1 MTAFRGPQAWMS
13 RWRRNPLA
21 RWRRNPLWR
30 WRRNPLRRRSDV
42 LEAWVML
49 AAWTVTV
56 LCGVLT
62 GLAAAHSVEQGLAR
76 ERAEWHPVRA
86 LVAEDA
92 PEPSAAASSGA
103 DRAWAK
109 VRWTTANGSTHSGQ
123 ARVAAGSTTGTPV
136 TVWTDRDGLLV
147 TKPVPPSEARV
158 RGVTVGLLVGV
169 SAAAGPFVGGRLVRG
184 RLERRRMEQW
194 DEGWARFGPMWGR
207 KTG

>member
-13 RWRRNPLA
+13 RWRRD
-21 RWRRNPLWR
+21 PLWR

-42 LEAWVML
+42 LEAWVL
-49 AAWTVTV
+49 LSAWTVTV

-62 GLAAAHSVEQGLAR
+62 GLAAAHSVERGLAR
-76 ERAEWHPVRA
+76 ERAEWRPVRA
-86 LVAEDA
+86 LVAENA
-92 PEPSAAASSGA
+92 PESSAGASSP
-103 DRAWAK
+103 DRVWAK
-109 VRWTTANGSTHSGQ
+109 VHWTAANGSTHSGQ
-123 ARVAAGSTTGTPV
+123 ARVAAGSATGTPV

-147 TKPVPPSEARV
+147 TKPVSPSEAQV